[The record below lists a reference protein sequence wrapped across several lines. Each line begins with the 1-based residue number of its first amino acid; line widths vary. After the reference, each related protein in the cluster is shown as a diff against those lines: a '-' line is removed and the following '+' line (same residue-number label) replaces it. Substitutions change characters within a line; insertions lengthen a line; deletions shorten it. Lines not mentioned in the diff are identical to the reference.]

1 VDRSL
6 AVVVTA
12 VAGGLIALQP
22 PINAVLGRETGSL
35 QAGLVSF
42 FVGTILLAAIV
53 VLSGKAGGLSGA
65 LDVGWLYYL
74 GGGVLGAM
82 YVVVALVTVSAIG
95 ATGLIAATIAGQ
107 LTASVLIDRLGVLG
121 LDEVPISPERIAG
134 VGLLALG
141 TYLVVR

>member
-1 VDRSL
+1 MDRSL

-12 VAGGLIALQP
+12 AAGGLIALQP

-42 FVGTILLAAIV
+42 VVGTILLAAIV
-53 VLSGKAGGLSGA
+53 VLSGKAGGLSGT

-107 LTASVLIDRLGVLG
+107 LTASVVIDRLGVLG
-121 LDEVPISPERIAG
+121 LDEVPISPARVAG
-134 VGLLALG
+134 VGLLVLG